1 MSTAIEPFQVA
12 VPSSAID
19 DLRERLNRARW
30 PEPATVADWSQGVPL
45 GYLQDLCRYWRDGYD
60 WTARQ
65 DRLNSFPQ
73 YRTEIDGLGVHFIHV
88 TSPHPGALPLI
99 LTHGWPGSVVE
110 FLEVI
115 PALVDPT
122 LDGGDPADAFHVVVP
137 SLPGYGFSDKP
148 AETGWGIERTARAW
162 AELMSRL
169 GYGRYGAQG
178 GDWGSMVTTSIGQ
191 QDPGHL
197 AGIHL
202 NMVLGFPGPDDGEMT
217 ETEQSAMA
225 RVQDYNEWDSGYM
238 KQQGTRPQTLG
249 YGLVDSPVGQCAWIL
264 EKFWSWSD
272 TDGDPV
278 GALGADRILDNVM
291 LYWLTATG
299 ASSAR
304 MYWESIRNPP
314 FGPVSVPMGAS
325 VFPKEIF
332 RCSRRW
338 AERQFADIR
347 YWGEPDVGGHFAAFE
362 QPAIFVEELRRFF
375 ATVR

>member
-1 MSTAIEPFQVA
+1 MTTAIEPFQVA
-12 VPSSAID
+12 VTSSAIG

-30 PEPATVADWSQGVPL
+30 PEPATVTDWSQGVPL
-45 GYLQDLCRYWRDGYD
+45 GYLQDLCRYWRDDYD

-73 YRTEIDGLGVHFIHV
+73 YRAEIDGLGVHFIHV
-88 TSPHPGALPLI
+88 PSPHPGALPLI

-122 LDGGDPADAFHVVVP
+122 LEGGDPADAFHVVVP
-137 SLPGYGFSDKP
+137 SLPGYGFTDRP

-169 GYGRYGAQG
+169 GYRRYGAQG

-191 QDPGHL
+191 QDPGHV

-217 ETEQSAMA
+217 EMEQSAMA

-347 YWGEPDVGGHFAAFE
+347 YWGEPEVGGHFAAFE